1 MKNFRFLLLAGALA
15 LASLCGIA
23 YAGGLYTNGFP
34 VAGTVP
40 NTLPLTGNELIPAD
54 TQLPNGLSPQTEAI
68 STSQLAAMTG
78 NNASRAVNAATSSV
92 TVTAAQL
99 VGTGGYHILDMT
111 GTLGGAGVL
120 TTPTAA
126 AIIAQ
131 LPNAQNTASF
141 MVRIINETAA
151 TNAWTLTAGTNVTV
165 TGTATIVAAGYTD
178 WIVTLNAAAATP
190 TVTFQRAGS
199 GTN

>member
-1 MKNFRFLLLAGALA
+1 MNKIKILLLAGALA
-15 LASLCGIA
+15 LASVAGIA

-40 NTLPLTGNELIPAD
+40 NTLPLTGSELIPAD
-54 TQLPNGLSPQTEAI
+54 TQLSGGLSPQTEAI
-68 STSQLAAMTG
+68 STAQLAAMTG
-78 NNASRAVNAATSSV
+78 NNASRAVNAATSSA

-126 AIIAQ
+126 LIIAQ

-151 TNAWTLTAGTNVTV
+151 TNAWTLTAGSNVTV
-165 TGTATIVAAGYTD
+165 TGTATIAAAGYTD
-178 WIVTLNAAAATP
+178 WIVTLDKANATP
-190 TVTFQRAGS
+190 AVTFQRAGS
-199 GTN
+199 GSN